1 MHRLRSSR
9 QWALLALPLAT
20 ALTACSTGAAGPAGT
35 NRGLDSIH
43 QPVVERTTYTL
54 DLIGGVTGLPAMERQ
69 RLDAWLSALE
79 AGSGDMLAVDGA
91 VSPAALADVAAI
103 TGRHGLL
110 AARADVAVT
119 GLTPPGMLRV
129 AVTRSSAHVPGCP
142 DWADR
147 SASQLD
153 NRTSSN
159 YGCGVNSNMAAMIAD
174 PQDLLRG
181 RDDTGRTQAMTSD
194 GAIRTWRARE
204 PGVAKELPRSATLS
218 RGGDQ

>member
-1 MHRLRSSR
+1 MHRLRC
-9 QWALLALPLAT
+9 ALLALPLAT
-20 ALTACSTGAAGPAGT
+20 ALAGCSTGAAGPAGT
-35 NRGLDSIH
+35 NRTLDSVH

-54 DLIGGVTGLPAMERQ
+54 DLIGGVAGLPAAERQ
-69 RLDAWLSALE
+69 RLDAWLAALG
-79 AGSGDMLAVDGA
+79 AGTGDMLAVDGA
-91 VSPAALADVAAI
+91 AGPAALADLAAV
-103 TGRHGLL
+103 TGRYGLL
-110 AARADVAVT
+110 AGRGDAAAT

-142 DWADR
+142 DWVDP
-147 SASQLD
+147 SAGQLD

-181 RDDTGRTQAMTSD
+181 RRDTGRTQVMTSD
-194 GAIRTWRARE
+194 RAIQTWRARE
-204 PGVAKELPRSATLS
+204 AGVAKELPRSATLN